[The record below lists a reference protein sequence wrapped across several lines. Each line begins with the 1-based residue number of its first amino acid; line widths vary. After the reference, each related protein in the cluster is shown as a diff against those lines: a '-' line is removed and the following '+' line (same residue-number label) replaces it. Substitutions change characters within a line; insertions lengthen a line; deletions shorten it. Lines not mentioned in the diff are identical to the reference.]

1 MTRFRRIDERR
12 LRRVALF
19 HTATWLVMGAG
30 AMPVMAQTMAS
41 AGPAQAGSE
50 GAADAAQGDVVVTGY
65 RRSIASALATKRKD
79 IRVSDGIS
87 AEDIGKFPAQNIT
100 ESIQRISGV
109 QMQNINGR
117 GATISIRGL
126 GPQYALTT
134 INGQTFKSADFTDGF
149 RYDII
154 QTELANAVQVIKSP
168 TADMDSGGLSGT
180 VNINTV
186 RPLDYATRKIVVSAK
201 AQNSG
206 YAGRAVT
213 PKFGVS
219 YVDQFLG
226 GTLGVY
232 LNLGYQKLKDRA
244 EYLFQDRW
252 ATQNVGG
259 ATIAVPRRPRYRRID
274 RSIDQ
279 IMGSG
284 GVQWRPND
292 QWEVDATAIYARDD
306 TRYDVNQQVFLFNTA
321 RLTPVSVANTASMVT
336 TATNFT
342 MENNR
347 QEETRKLSSQG
358 YTLSARWKGEDGW
371 TARAVGNYT
380 RGHAYSRE
388 DAAIL
393 GITIPSATLD
403 ISDPYNVKFNVA
415 ANLDDPSLYTRSSLV
430 RNEFPVGA
438 TRKTTGKEI
447 SGQGDITR
455 DVSLGPISQ
464 FAVGAKYRHESFV
477 RDVGRH
483 DLASLANRPSATATV
498 FPALS
503 TSSYAVGGF
512 LNGVSG
518 IPTAWIAPDIGAYR
532 QALAGAGISVPD
544 LPAPESS
551 YTVDRYIPAAY
562 AMANIDTMVFAMPL
576 RGNLGVRY
584 EHTLQVVNGNVTAPR
599 TGSYTNVT
607 TKIGDYAARQ
617 DYQNVLPSLNL
628 VLEPTAKLQLRF
640 AAAKVLVRPILD
652 ANTSMA
658 QTTSSVA
665 NTFPAGTNTV
675 TVDLG
680 QAGLKPL
687 TADQIDLGAE
697 WYYGAASALSVNG
710 FYKWVKNGTFSS
722 LVCPASFRG
731 TALNRASSGDCVD
744 GSGNIYNVTQTS
756 NDPRIIRIR
765 GVEVSWNQS
774 LDPIL
779 PVDGF
784 GFMANYTRVIPTR
797 VAIGTGFTVRN
808 LSKDTVNVT
817 PYWENRHFSLRLSA
831 NYRSSYVQNGADS
844 FFATEGHTVRGR
856 TQFDLSAGYTPNET
870 LSFAAGI
877 INLNNSREQAYYN
890 NNSAIWQETS
900 FYGRSFYL
908 SVSSRF

>member
-1 MTRFRRIDERR
+1 MAGST
-12 LRRVALF
+12 ALWAVF
-19 HTATWLVMGAG
+19 ATS
-30 AMPVMAQTMAS
+30 PVRAQTTGS
-41 AGPAQAGSE
+41 AAVVEQP
-50 GAADAAQGDVVVTGY
+50 AAQVDSAASSAEGEITVTGY
-65 RRSIASALATKRKD
+65 RQSIASALATKRND

-154 QTELANAVQVIKSP
+154 QTELASAVQVIKSP

-180 VNINTV
+180 VNINTL
-186 RPLDYATRKIVVSAK
+186 RPLDYRSRKIVLSAK
-201 AQNSG
+201 AQNSE
-206 YAGRAVT
+206 YAGRAIT
-213 PKFGVS
+213 PKLAGS
-219 YVDQFLG
+219 YVDQLLG
-226 GTLGVY
+226 DTLGVY

-244 EYLFQDRW
+244 DYLFQDRW
-252 ATQNVGG
+252 ATQTING
-259 ATIAVPRRPRYRRID
+259 AAIAVPRRPRYRRID
-274 RSIDQ
+274 RAIDQ

-284 GVQWRPND
+284 GLQWRPNE
-292 QWEVDATAIYARDD
+292 QWEVDANAIYARDD
-306 TRYDVNQQVFLFNTA
+306 THYDVNQQVFLFNTA
-321 RLTPVSVANTASMVT
+321 RLAAGSIANNASMVT

-342 MENNR
+342 LENNR
-347 QEETRKLSSQG
+347 QEESRKLSSQG
-358 YTLSARWKGEDGW
+358 YTLSARWKGGDGW
-371 TARAVGNYT
+371 TARVIGNAT

-393 GITIPSATLD
+393 GVTIPSATLD
-403 ISDPYNVKFNVA
+403 ITDPFAVRYKVA
-415 ANLDDPSLYTRSSLV
+415 ADLADPALYTRSTLV

-438 TRKTTGKEI
+438 TRLTTGKEL
-447 SGQGDITR
+447 SAQGDVTK
-455 DVSLGPISQ
+455 DLTLGPVTQ
-464 FAVGAKYRHESFV
+464 VAFGAKYRHESFV
-477 RDVGRH
+477 RDVSRH
-483 DLASLANRPSATATV
+483 DLASLANRPSATASV
-498 FPALS
+498 FPSLS
-503 TSSYAVGGF
+503 TASYAVGGF
-512 LNGVSG
+512 LNGMGGV
-518 IPTAWIAPDIGAYR
+518 PTAWIAPDIAGYQ
-532 QALAGAGISVPD
+532 QALSAAGISVPD

-551 YTVDRYIPAAY
+551 YTVDRYIPAVY
-562 AMANIDTMVFAMPL
+562 AMATIETSLFDAPL
-576 RGNLGVRY
+576 RGNAGVRY
-584 EHTLQVVNGNVTAPR
+584 EHTHQVVRGNITAPR

-607 TKIGDYAARQ
+607 NKIGDYANSQ

-628 VLEPTAKLQLRF
+628 VLEPARKLQLRF

-658 QTTSSVA
+658 QTTSTVA
-665 NTFPAGTNTV
+665 NTFPAGTSTV

-697 WYYGAASALSVNG
+697 WYYGAASAISING

-731 TALNRASSGDCVD
+731 TSLSRASSGDCVD
-744 GSGNIYNVTQTS
+744 SSGNIYNVTQTS

-765 GVEVSWNQS
+765 GIEFSWNQS
-774 LDPIL
+774 LDRIL
-779 PVDGF
+779 PIDGF

-808 LSKDTVNVT
+808 LSRNTVNVT
-817 PYWENRHFSLRLSA
+817 PYWEDRHFSLRLSA

-856 TQFDLSAGYTPNET
+856 TQFDLSAGYTPNDL

-890 NNSAIWQETS
+890 NNPAIWQETS

-908 SVSSRF
+908 SATTRF

>member
-1 MTRFRRIDERR
+1 MTVSQRNKKRR
-12 LRRVALF
+12 LTRTALL
-19 HTATWLVMGAG
+19 HGTAWLVAVAG
-30 AMPVMAQTMAS
+30 AAPALAQTVPA
-41 AGPAQAGSE
+41 ADTAQA
-50 GAADAAQGDVVVTGY
+50 AAEDGQNEITVTGY
-65 RRSIASALATKRKD
+65 RQSIASALATKRKD

-180 VNINTV
+180 VNINTLK
-186 RPLDYATRKIVVSAK
+186 PLDYKTRKVVLSAK
-201 AQNSG
+201 AQNSE
-206 YAGRAVT
+206 YAGRAIT
-213 PKFGVS
+213 PKFGAS
-219 YVDQFLG
+219 YVDQLAG

-244 EYLFQDRW
+244 DYLFQDRW
-252 ATQNVGG
+252 ATQNVNG

-292 QWEVDATAIYARDD
+292 QWEIDANAIYARDD
-306 TRYDVNQQVFLFNTA
+306 THYDVNQQVFLFNTA
-321 RLTPVSVANTASMVT
+321 RLTPVSVANGASMVT

-342 MENNR
+342 LENNR

-358 YTLSARWKGEDGW
+358 YTLSAKWRGQDGW

-393 GITIPSATLD
+393 GVTIPSATLD
-403 ISDPYNVKFNVA
+403 ITDPFNVKYSVA
-415 ANLDDPSLYTRSSLV
+415 ANLTDPALYNRATLV

-438 TRKTTGKEI
+438 TRRTTGKEI
-447 SGQGDITR
+447 SGQGDLTK

-483 DLASLANRPSATATV
+483 DLASLANRPGATATV

-503 TSSYAVGGF
+503 SSSYPVGGF
-512 LNGVSG
+512 LNGMGS
-518 IPTAWIAPDIGAYR
+518 IPTSWIAPYIGAYS

-551 YTVDRYIPAAY
+551 YTVDRYIPAVY
-562 AMANIDTMVFAMPL
+562 AMANIDTTLFNAPL
-576 RGNLGVRY
+576 RGNVGVRY
-584 EHTLQVVNGNVTAPR
+584 EHTLQVVKGNITAPR

-607 TKIGDYAARQ
+607 DKIGDYTSRQ
-617 DYQNVLPSLNL
+617 DYQNVLPNLNL
-628 VLEPTAKLQLRF
+628 VLEPTSKLQLRF

-697 WYYGAASALSVNG
+697 WYYGAASAISVNG

-731 TALNRASSGDCVD
+731 TTLSRASSGDCVD
-744 GSGNIYNVTQTS
+744 SSGNIYNVTQTS

-765 GVEVSWNQS
+765 GVEFSWNQS
-774 LDPIL
+774 LDRIL
-779 PVDGF
+779 PVNGF
-784 GFMANYTRVIPTR
+784 GFMANYTRVIPTQ

-808 LSKDTVNVT
+808 LSKDTVNIT

-856 TQFDLSAGYTPNET
+856 AQFDLSAGYTPNET

-890 NNSAIWQETS
+890 NNPAIWQETS
-900 FYGRSFYL
+900 FHGRSFYL
-908 SVSSRF
+908 SVSTRF

>member
-1 MTRFRRIDERR
+1 MTMTTRYGTC
-12 LRRVALF
+12 LRRRGLLYTA
-19 HTATWLVMGAG
+19 HTGLWLTLLLAG
-30 AMPVMAQTMAS
+30 TPAAAQDMTP
-41 AGPAQAGSE
+41 GT
-50 GAADAAQGDVVVTGY
+50 AADASAETTQNEITVTGY
-65 RRSIASALATKRKD
+65 RQSIASALAAKRKD

-186 RPLDYATRKIVVSAK
+186 RPLDYATRKIVLSAK
-201 AQNSG
+201 AQNSE
-206 YAGRAVT
+206 YAGRAIT
-213 PKFGVS
+213 PKFGAS

-244 EYLFQDRW
+244 DYLFQDRW
-252 ATQNVGG
+252 ATQTVGG

-292 QWEVDATAIYARDD
+292 QWEVDANAIYARDD

-321 RLTPVSVANTASMVT
+321 RLTPVSIANNASMVT

-347 QEETRKLSSQG
+347 QEESRKLSSQG

-371 TARAVGNYT
+371 TARAIGNFT

-403 ISDPYNVKFNVA
+403 ISDPFNVKYNVA
-415 ANLDDPSLYTRSSLV
+415 ANLSDPSLYNRATLV

-438 TRKTTGKEI
+438 TRNTTGKEI
-447 SGQGDITR
+447 SGQGDVTK

-477 RDVGRH
+477 RNVGRH
-483 DLASLANRPSATATV
+483 DLASLANRPGATATV

-503 TSSYAVGGF
+503 TTSYGVGGF
-512 LNGVSG
+512 LNGMGG
-518 IPTAWIAPDIGAYR
+518 IPTAWIAPDIAAYQ
-532 QALAGAGISVPD
+532 QALSAAGISVPD

-551 YTVDRYIPAAY
+551 YTVDRYIPAIY
-562 AMANIDTMVFAMPL
+562 AMANIDTTLFDAPL

-584 EHTLQVVNGNVTAPR
+584 EHTLQVVKGNITAPR

-607 TKIGDYAARQ
+607 NKIGDYSARQ

-628 VLEPTAKLQLRF
+628 VLEPTRKLQLRF

-665 NTFPAGTNTV
+665 NTFPAGTNTI

-697 WYYGAASALSVNG
+697 WYYGTASAISING

-744 GSGNIYNVTQTS
+744 GLGNIYNVTQTS

-765 GVEVSWNQS
+765 GVEFSWNQS
-774 LDPIL
+774 LDRIL
-779 PVDGF
+779 PFDGF
-784 GFMANYTRVIPTR
+784 GFMANYTRVIPTQ

-808 LSKDTVNVT
+808 LSKNTVNVT
-817 PYWENRHFSLRLSA
+817 PYWENRHFSVRLSA

-856 TQFDLSAGYTPNET
+856 TQFDLSTGYTPNET

-890 NNSAIWQETS
+890 NNPAIWQETS

-908 SVSSRF
+908 SVSTRF